1 MKTVYLLLSM
11 GILLSCGN
19 SETLKP
25 ITNTPSAASDI
36 SIAQDVD
43 QLKID
48 KNKNDEPFQ
57 NNQPVPPPNE
67 KYDTS
72 IKKIQQGEITF
83 ATENIGKSSAW
94 IKKQTEHLKGYIS
107 NENLQVHTEKIENE
121 ITIRIPAASLQ
132 ILIDSITS
140 QAGKLD
146 NKQIS
151 VEDVTA
157 EYIDLEV
164 RINNKRALENRYKQL
179 LQKANKV
186 ADMIAIEEQ
195 IGNLREEIEAAEG
208 RWRLMKNQVA
218 LSTLRIQMYEI
229 HATPSQ
235 ITNQIKEGFLEGWR
249 SGTES
254 TLRTWVAEHPLLS
267 RNSMMAVPAR
277 LPLTIPLVFTLAIP
291 GV

>member
-11 GILLSCGN
+11 GILLSCSN
-19 SETLKP
+19 SENKISESISNSP
-25 ITNTPSAASDI
+25 IADYKIESGAEQLIAADENI
-36 SIAQDVD
+36 ME
-43 QLKID
+43 
-48 KNKNDEPFQ
+48 NKFKMKEPA
-57 NNQPVPPPNE
+57 PPAITIG
-67 KYDTS
+67 DTS
-72 IKKIQQGEITF
+72 IKKIQQGEIAF

-186 ADMIAIEEQ
+186 TDMIEIEQQ
-195 IGNLREEIEAAEG
+195 IGNLREEIESAEG
-208 RWRLMKNQVA
+208 RWRLMKNQIA

-249 SGTES
+249 GFIQVCMLLVYS
-254 TLRTWVAEHPLLS
+254 WVFLLL
-267 RNSMMAVPAR
+267 AVIGWIIYR
-277 LPLTIPLVFTLAIP
+277 RRKLNRKK
-291 GV
+291 

>member
-19 SETLKP
+19 SENKISESISNSPTADYIIESGAEQL
-25 ITNTPSAASDI
+25 IAADE
-36 SIAQDVD
+36 
-43 QLKID
+43 
-48 KNKNDEPFQ
+48 NKMENKFQ
-57 NNQPVPPPNE
+57 MSPPAPPPVTMG
-67 KYDTS
+67 DTS
-72 IKKIQQGEITF
+72 IKKIQQGEIAF

-140 QAGKLD
+140 QVGKLD

-249 SGTES
+249 GFIQVCMLLVYS
-254 TLRTWVAEHPLLS
+254 WVFLLL
-267 RNSMMAVPAR
+267 AVIGWIIYR
-277 LPLTIPLVFTLAIP
+277 RRKLNRKK
-291 GV
+291 

>member
-11 GILLSCGN
+11 GMLLSCGN

-25 ITNTPSAASDI
+25 ITKTPSAASDI
-36 SIAQDVD
+36 SIAQDVA

-72 IKKIQQGEITF
+72 IKKIQQGEIAF

-249 SGTES
+249 GFIQVCMVLVYS
-254 TLRTWVAEHPLLS
+254 WVFLLL
-267 RNSMMAVPAR
+267 AVIGWIIYR
-277 LPLTIPLVFTLAIP
+277 RRKLTRKK
-291 GV
+291 

>member
-1 MKTVYLLLSM
+1 MIAADENKM
-11 GILLSCGN
+11 EN
-19 SETLKP
+19 EFQMRPPAPPP
-25 ITNTPSAASDI
+25 ITI
-36 SIAQDVD
+36 G
-43 QLKID
+43 
-48 KNKNDEPFQ
+48 
-57 NNQPVPPPNE
+57 
-67 KYDTS
+67 DTS
-72 IKKIQQGEITF
+72 IKKIQQGEIAF

-186 ADMIAIEEQ
+186 ADMIAIE
-195 IGNLREEIEAAEG
+195 AAEG

-249 SGTES
+249 GFIQVCMLLVYS
-254 TLRTWVAEHPLLS
+254 WVFLLL
-267 RNSMMAVPAR
+267 AVIGWIIYR
-277 LPLTIPLVFTLAIP
+277 RRKLTRKK
-291 GV
+291 

>member
-1 MKTVYLLLSM
+1 MKTVYFLLSM

-36 SIAQDVD
+36 SIAQDVA

-48 KNKNDEPFQ
+48 KNKNDGPFQ

-72 IKKIQQGEITF
+72 IKKIQQGEIAFT
-83 ATENIGKSSAW
+83 TENIGKSSAW
-94 IKKQTEHLKGYIS
+94 IKKQTEQLKGYIS

-140 QAGKLD
+140 QAGKLN

-249 SGTES
+249 GFIQVCMVLVYS
-254 TLRTWVAEHPLLS
+254 WVFLLL
-267 RNSMMAVPAR
+267 AVIGWIIYR
-277 LPLTIPLVFTLAIP
+277 RQKLNRKK
-291 GV
+291 

>member
-19 SETLKP
+19 SENKISESTSNSP
-25 ITNTPSAASDI
+25 IADYKIESGTE
-36 SIAQDVD
+36 
-43 QLKID
+43 QLNVAD
-48 KNKNDEPFQ
+48 KNKMENHFQMREPA
-57 NNQPVPPPNE
+57 PPPNGLV
-67 KYDTS
+67 DTS
-72 IKKIQQGEITF
+72 TKKIQEGEITF
-83 ATENIGKSSAW
+83 TTENIGKSSAW
-94 IKKQTEHLKGYIS
+94 IKYQAEQLKGYIS

-121 ITIRIPAASLQ
+121 LTIRIPAASLQ
-132 ILIDSITS
+132 ILIDTITS

-146 NKQIS
+146 NKHIS

-157 EYIDLEV
+157 EYLDLEI

-186 ADMIAIEEQ
+186 SDMIAIEEQ

-218 LSTLRIQMYEI
+218 LSTLRIKMYEI

-235 ITNQIKEGFLEGWR
+235 LTNQIKEGFLEGWR
-249 SGTES
+249 GFIQVCMLLVYS
-254 TLRTWVAEHPLLS
+254 WVFLL
-267 RNSMMAVPAR
+267 
-277 LPLTIPLVFTLAIP
+277 LAAIAWIIYRRRKSNRKK
-291 GV
+291 

>member
-19 SETLKP
+19 SENKISESISNSPTADYIIESGAEQL
-25 ITNTPSAASDI
+25 IAADE
-36 SIAQDVD
+36 
-43 QLKID
+43 
-48 KNKNDEPFQ
+48 NKMENKFQ
-57 NNQPVPPPNE
+57 MSPPAPPPVTIG
-67 KYDTS
+67 DTS
-72 IKKIQQGEITF
+72 IKKIQQGEIAF

-249 SGTES
+249 GFIQVCILLVYS
-254 TLRTWVAEHPLLS
+254 WVFLLL
-267 RNSMMAVPAR
+267 AVIGWIIYR
-277 LPLTIPLVFTLAIP
+277 RRKLNRKK
-291 GV
+291 

>member
-48 KNKNDEPFQ
+48 KNKNEEHFQ

-72 IKKIQQGEITF
+72 IKKIQQGEIAF

-94 IKKQTEHLKGYIS
+94 LKKQTEHLKGYIS

-186 ADMIAIEEQ
+186 TDMIAIEEQ

-249 SGTES
+249 GFIQVCMLLVYS
-254 TLRTWVAEHPLLS
+254 WVFLLL
-267 RNSMMAVPAR
+267 AVIGWIIYR
-277 LPLTIPLVFTLAIP
+277 RRKLNRKK
-291 GV
+291 

>member
-36 SIAQDVD
+36 SIAQDVA

-67 KYDTS
+67 KYDTT
-72 IKKIQQGEITF
+72 IKKIQQGEIAFT
-83 ATENIGKSSAW
+83 TENIGKSSAW

-132 ILIDSITS
+132 RLIDTITS

-218 LSTLRIQMYEI
+218 LSTLRIRMYEI

-249 SGTES
+249 GFIQVCMLLVYS
-254 TLRTWVAEHPLLS
+254 WVFLL
-267 RNSMMAVPAR
+267 
-277 LPLTIPLVFTLAIP
+277 LAAI
-291 GV
+291 GWIIYQRQKLNRKK

>member
-249 SGTES
+249 GFIQVCMVLVYS
-254 TLRTWVAEHPLLS
+254 WVFLLL
-267 RNSMMAVPAR
+267 AVIGWIIYR
-277 LPLTIPLVFTLAIP
+277 RRKLTRKK
-291 GV
+291 

>member
-19 SETLKP
+19 SENKISESISNRPTADY
-25 ITNTPSAASDI
+25 IIESGAEQVIAADE
-36 SIAQDVD
+36 
-43 QLKID
+43 
-48 KNKNDEPFQ
+48 NKMENEFQ
-57 NNQPVPPPNE
+57 MSPPAPPPVTIG
-67 KYDTS
+67 DSS
-72 IKKIQQGEITF
+72 IKKIQQGEIAF

-121 ITIRIPAASLQ
+121 ITIRIPAANLQ

-146 NKQIS
+146 NKKIS

-208 RWRLMKNQVA
+208 RWRLMKNQIA

-229 HATPSQ
+229 HATPTQ

-249 SGTES
+249 GFIQVCMLLVYS
-254 TLRTWVAEHPLLS
+254 WVFLLL
-267 RNSMMAVPAR
+267 AVIGWIIYR
-277 LPLTIPLVFTLAIP
+277 RRKLNRKK
-291 GV
+291 

>member
-19 SETLKP
+19 SENKISESISNRPTADYIIESGAEQVIAADENKMENEFQMRPPAPPP
-25 ITNTPSAASDI
+25 ITI
-36 SIAQDVD
+36 G
-43 QLKID
+43 
-48 KNKNDEPFQ
+48 
-57 NNQPVPPPNE
+57 
-67 KYDTS
+67 DTS

-83 ATENIGKSSAW
+83 ATENIGKSSSW

-132 ILIDSITS
+132 RLIDTITS

-146 NKQIS
+146 NKLIS

-157 EYIDLEV
+157 EYVDLEV

-186 ADMIAIEEQ
+186 TDMIEIEEQ
-195 IGNLREEIEAAEG
+195 IGDLREEIEAAEG

-218 LSTLRIQMYEI
+218 LSTLRIRMYEI

-249 SGTES
+249 GFIQVCMLLVYS
-254 TLRTWVAEHPLLS
+254 WVFLL
-267 RNSMMAVPAR
+267 
-277 LPLTIPLVFTLAIP
+277 LAAI
-291 GV
+291 GWIIYRRRKLNRKK

>member
-1 MKTVYLLLSM
+1 M
-11 GILLSCGN
+11 GMLLSCGN

-25 ITNTPSAASDI
+25 ITKTPSAASDI
-36 SIAQDVD
+36 SIAQDVA

-72 IKKIQQGEITF
+72 IKKIQQGEIAF

-249 SGTES
+249 GFIQVCMVLVYS
-254 TLRTWVAEHPLLS
+254 WVFLLL
-267 RNSMMAVPAR
+267 AVIGWIIYR
-277 LPLTIPLVFTLAIP
+277 RRKLTRKK
-291 GV
+291 

>member
-1 MKTVYLLLSM
+1 M

-19 SETLKP
+19 SENKISESTSNSPNADYKIESGTEQL
-25 ITNTPSAASDI
+25 NAA
-36 SIAQDVD
+36 
-43 QLKID
+43 D
-48 KNKNDEPFQ
+48 KNKMEYEFQ
-57 NNQPVPPPNE
+57 MSPSAPPPVAIG
-67 KYDTS
+67 DTS
-72 IKKIQQGEITF
+72 IKKIQEGEIAF

-107 NENLQVHTEKIENE
+107 NENLQVHPEKTENE
-121 ITIRIPAASLQ
+121 LTIRIPAASLQ
-132 ILIDSITS
+132 RLIDTITS

-186 ADMIAIEEQ
+186 TDMIEIEEQ
-195 IGNLREEIEAAEG
+195 IGDLREEIEAAEG

-218 LSTLRIQMYEI
+218 LSTLRIRMYEEHI
-229 HATPSQ
+229 STSS
-235 ITNQIKEGFLEGWR
+235 ITKQIKEGFLEGWR
-249 SGTES
+249 GFIQVCMVLVYS
-254 TLRTWVAEHPLLS
+254 WVFLL
-267 RNSMMAVPAR
+267 
-277 LPLTIPLVFTLAIP
+277 LAAI
-291 GV
+291 GWIIYRRRKLNRKK